1 MENNKN
7 KLVYVAAII
16 YAVITGLSF
25 LFTKMALQTANPID
39 ILAHRFTAAFI
50 GILIPT
56 LFKWVKLDYSKERI
70 KKIIPLAILYPLL
83 FFGFQTTGLQYAS
96 SSEGGILLASSPV
109 FTMILASY
117 FLKEES
123 TILQKLSIIISVLG
137 VIYITVMK
145 GSTFDFNN
153 ILGITLLLLS
163 ALSIAGYSVLART
176 LTKDFS
182 STELSYMMITISF
195 VCYNTI
201 AIGNHLLRGTIK
213 SYFIPFGDFNFIL
226 SILYLGILSSLVT
239 SLLTNYILSKIE
251 ASRMSVFSNL
261 GTVISIIAGMVFL
274 KEDIYYYHIIG
285 SIFIIGGV
293 IGTNYFKK
301 DLNQSTDTIS

>member
-301 DLNQSTDTIS
+301 ALNQSTDTIS